1 MRFLTGL
8 IFRIPAIIK
17 LNQTDPR
24 FRGGLFI
31 ERGNMAIEHGSGNV
45 EPVSQFL
52 HVFVRGE
59 KYLQNLFFTI
69 CQSKVVAELPEVE
82 LAV

>member
-1 MRFLTGL
+1 MNFRAGL

-17 LNQTDPR
+17 LNQTNSR

-52 HVFVRGE
+52 HIFVRGE
-59 KYLQNLFFTI
+59 QYLQNLFFTI

>member
-31 ERGNMAIEHGSGNV
+31 ERGNMAIEHGSGDV
-45 EPVSQFL
+45 EPASQFL
-52 HVFVRGE
+52 HIFVRGE
-59 KYLQNLFFTI
+59 QYLQNFYFTI
-69 CQSKVVAELPEVE
+69 CQSKVVAELLEVE

>member
-1 MRFLTGL
+1 
-8 IFRIPAIIK
+8 
-17 LNQTDPR
+17 
-24 FRGGLFI
+24 
-31 ERGNMAIEHGSGNV
+31 MAIEHGAGNV